1 MNKLFVEDLL
11 KSYLLED
18 IYYADVTTQSICKG
32 LQTKAL
38 IRAKQDFIVAGLTFI
53 KPIFDV
59 LKEEV
64 SIDFYAQDGQF
75 VKNTSLLA
83 AIWAKD
89 SALLQAERLIL
100 NIIGRLS
107 GIATK
112 TNYFSQLIK
121 DYKAKIVETRKTT
134 PGFRYFEKYAV
145 LVGGGV
151 NHRMGL
157 FDAILIKDNH
167 IKIAGSITKA
177 VELARKTNFMKKIEV
192 EASSFE
198 EVEEAV
204 LAKADVIMF
213 DNMSTD
219 TIRECI
225 ATFEDKALFEASG
238 NIDENNIV
246 EVAKTG
252 VDFISSGSIIHHAVW
267 VDVNMK
273 IGV

>member
-1 MNKLFVEDLL
+1 MNKLFLEDLL

-18 IYYADVTTQSICKG
+18 IYYADITTESICKG
-32 LQTKAL
+32 SKAKAL
-38 IRAKQDFIVAGLTFI
+38 IRAKQDFIIAGLVFI

-59 LKEEV
+59 LKEEAI
-64 SIDFYAQDGQF
+64 IDFYAKDGQF
-75 VKNTSLLA
+75 VKNTNPIA
-83 AIWAKD
+83 AIEAKD

-112 TNYFSQLIK
+112 THHFSKLIEG
-121 DYKAKIVETRKTT
+121 YKAKIVETRKTT

-145 LVGGGV
+145 LVGGGL
-151 NHRMGL
+151 NHRIGL

-192 EASSFE
+192 ETSNFE
-198 EVEEAV
+198 EVKEAV
-204 LAKADVIMF
+204 LAKADVIML
-213 DNMSTD
+213 DNMDIGTMKLCVS
-219 TIRECI
+219 E
-225 ATFEDKALFEASG
+225 FNDKALFEASG

-246 EVAKTG
+246 EVARTG

>member
-1 MNKLFVEDLL
+1 MNRLFLENLL

-18 IYYADVTTQSICKG
+18 IYYSDVTTESICKG
-32 LQTKAL
+32 SKTKAL
-38 IRAKQDFIVAGLTFI
+38 IKAKEDFIVAGLIFI

-59 LKEEV
+59 LKEEAK
-64 SIDFYAQDGQF
+64 IEFYVQEGQF
-75 VKNTSLLA
+75 VKAGSHIA
-83 AIWAKD
+83 VIEAKD

-112 TNYFSQLIK
+112 TKFYSHLIK

-145 LVGGGV
+145 LVGGGL
-151 NHRMGL
+151 NHRIGL

-192 EASSFE
+192 ETSNIE
-198 EVEEAV
+198 EVKEAV
-204 LAKADVIMF
+204 SLKVDVVML
-213 DNMSTD
+213 DNMD
-219 TIRECI
+219 VETIQNCVSMFAGEV
-225 ATFEDKALFEASG
+225 LFEASG
-238 NIDENNIV
+238 NVNEDNIV
-246 EVAKTG
+246 EIAKTG

>member
-1 MNKLFVEDLL
+1 MNKLFLEDLL

-18 IYYADVTTQSICKG
+18 IYYADVTTESICKG
-32 LQTKAL
+32 LQSKAL

-59 LKEEV
+59 LKEDV

-75 VKNTSLLA
+75 VKNTNLIA
-83 AIWAKD
+83 AIEAKD
-89 SALLQAERLIL
+89 TALLQAERLIL

-112 TNYFSQLIK
+112 THYFSQLIK

-151 NHRMGL
+151 NHRIGL

-192 EASSFE
+192 ETSNFE
-198 EVEEAV
+198 EVKEAV

-213 DNMSTD
+213 DNMDTD
-219 TIRECI
+219 TISKCI
-225 ATFEDKALFEASG
+225 SVFKDKALFEASG

>member
-1 MNKLFVEDLL
+1 L
-11 KSYLLED
+11 
-18 IYYADVTTQSICKG
+18 QS
-32 LQTKAL
+32 KAL

-59 LKEEV
+59 LKEDV

-75 VKNTSLLA
+75 VKNTNLIA
-83 AIWAKD
+83 AIEAKD
-89 SALLQAERLIL
+89 TALLQAERLIL

-112 TNYFSQLIK
+112 THYFSQLIK
-121 DYKAKIVETRKTT
+121 DHKAKIVETRKTT

-151 NHRMGL
+151 NHRIGL

-192 EASSFE
+192 ETSNFE
-198 EVEEAV
+198 EVKEAV

-213 DNMSTD
+213 DNMDTD
-219 TIRECI
+219 TISKCI
-225 ATFEDKALFEASG
+225 SVFKDKALFEASG